1 MCMNNVGHENGA
13 AAEGA
18 GDAVGVSSRHWFV
31 AFVGHNAEKSC
42 RDQLVK
48 AGYEAFVASQQ
59 EVHYWRNGK
68 RKLIEKVIIT
78 NYVFVH
84 VTEAE
89 RRLIVNFPYIKSFMV
104 NKSGKPKE
112 NGSRPLAEVPDS
124 QIEMLKYMLHRA
136 EYPVQFLSTFA
147 KGDKVKVIR
156 GSMAG
161 VEGNVVEM
169 KDASDKFIGINIGF
183 LGCAIV
189 RISPED
195 VVKVVDER

>member
-68 RKLIEKVIIT
+68 RKLIEKVIIRS
-78 NYVFVH
+78 NHQIEVH
-84 VTEAE
+84 FRDDEEYEILERFLRECEIEEEAE
-89 RRLIVNFPYIKSFMV
+89 QEEKD
-104 NKSGKPKE
+104 G
-112 NGSRPLAEVPDS
+112 AEE
-124 QIEMLKYMLHRA
+124 QKR
-136 EYPVQFLSTFA
+136 T
-147 KGDKVKVIR
+147 G
-156 GSMAG
+156 
-161 VEGNVVEM
+161 
-169 KDASDKFIGINIGF
+169 
-183 LGCAIV
+183 
-189 RISPED
+189 
-195 VVKVVDER
+195 